1 MNIKRYEL
9 LKRKELLG
17 YLKVQELK
25 GYVSYLDV
33 NEINNLINKVS
44 SWYDLKYPNYEL
56 SKLDIDN
63 FKLEDMN
70 ILSQYMNSDELFKR
84 LSFLENAFLT
94 GEYRYKRAGSIKG
107 RSNKVDNWTEV
118 IWIDV
123 PRKSMDPK
131 CPILL
136 KPLGLKVLVDVKSG
150 YVLNVGEL
158 DDYISN
164 VHSLKL
170 EDLLKSL
177 EPFKDTL
184 DLRNIEYVVKTHDI
198 DLELRKRILEL
209 ISLKL
214 MTSFQDSYGYFKAGE
229 MLKDFNKELD
239 TKMDIND
246 ILSKK
251 KIRK

>member
-1 MNIKRYEL
+1 MNIKKYEL

-25 GYVSYLDV
+25 GYVSYLNV

-44 SWYDLKYPNYEL
+44 AWYDLKYPNYEL
-56 SKLDIDN
+56 AKLDINN

-84 LSFLENAFLT
+84 LSFLENTFLT
-94 GEYRYKRAGSIKG
+94 GEYRYKRAGSIK
-107 RSNKVDNWTEV
+107 RNNNKVDNWTDV

-123 PRKSMDPK
+123 PRKSLDPK
-131 CPILL
+131 CPIWL
-136 KPLGLKVLVDVKSG
+136 KPLDLKVLVDVKSG
-150 YVLNVGEL
+150 MVLNIGEL
-158 DDYISN
+158 DEYIYN

-170 EDLLKSL
+170 DDLLKVL

-184 DLRNIEYVVKTHDI
+184 DLRNISYVVKTHNI
-198 DLELRKRILEL
+198 DLELRNKVLEL

-214 MTSFQDSYGYFKAGE
+214 INSSSYGYFKALE
-229 MLKDFNKELD
+229 MLKDFNRELD
-239 TKMDIND
+239 TKMDINS

>member
-1 MNIKRYEL
+1 MNIKKYEL

-17 YLKVQELK
+17 YLKVHELK

-44 SWYDLKYPNYEL
+44 AWYDLKYPNYEL
-56 SKLDIDN
+56 AKLDINN

-84 LSFLENAFLT
+84 LSFLENTFLT
-94 GEYRYKRAGSIKG
+94 GEYRYKRAGSIK
-107 RSNKVDNWTEV
+107 RSNNRVDNWTDV

-123 PRKSMDPK
+123 PRKSLDPK
-131 CPILL
+131 CPIWL
-136 KPLGLKVLVDVKSG
+136 KPLDLKVLVDVKSG
-150 YVLNVGEL
+150 MVLNIGEL
-158 DDYISN
+158 DEYIYN

-170 EDLLKSL
+170 DDLLKDL

-184 DLRNIEYVVKTHDI
+184 DLRNISYVVKTHNI
-198 DLELRKRILEL
+198 DLELRNKVLEL

-214 MTSFQDSYGYFKAGE
+214 INSSSYGYFKALE
-229 MLKDFNKELD
+229 MLKDFNRELD
-239 TKMDIND
+239 TKMDINS
-246 ILSKK
+246 ILRKK

>member
-17 YLKVQELK
+17 YLKVQNLK

-33 NEINNLINKVS
+33 NEIYNLINKVS
-44 SWYDLKYPNYEL
+44 AWYDLKYPNYEL
-56 SKLDIDN
+56 AKLDINN

-84 LSFLENAFLT
+84 LSFLENVFLM
-94 GEYRYKRAGSIKG
+94 GEYRYKRSGSIK
-107 RSNKVDNWTEV
+107 RNNNKVDNWTEV

-123 PRKSMDPK
+123 PRKSLDPK
-131 CPILL
+131 CPIWL
-136 KPLGLKVLVDVKSG
+136 KPLDLKVLVDVKSG
-150 YVLNVGEL
+150 MVLNIGEL
-158 DDYISN
+158 DEYIYN

-170 EDLLKSL
+170 DDLLKDL

-184 DLRNIEYVVKTHDI
+184 DLRNILYVVKTHNI
-198 DLELRKRILEL
+198 DLELRNKVLEL

-214 MTSFQDSYGYFKAGE
+214 INSSSYGYFKAGE
-229 MLKDFNKELD
+229 MHKDFNKELD

-246 ILSKK
+246 VLSKK
-251 KIRK
+251 MIRK

>member
-1 MNIKRYEL
+1 MNIKKYEL

-33 NEINNLINKVS
+33 NEIYNLINKVS
-44 SWYDLKYPNYEL
+44 AWYDLKCPNYEL
-56 SKLDIDN
+56 AKLDINN

-84 LSFLENAFLT
+84 LSFLENVFLT
-94 GEYRYKRAGSIKG
+94 GEYRYKRAGSIK
-107 RSNKVDNWTEV
+107 RSNNKVDNWTDV

-123 PRKSMDPK
+123 PRKSLDPK
-131 CPILL
+131 CPIWL
-136 KPLGLKVLVDVKSG
+136 KPLDLKVLVDVKSG
-150 YVLNVGEL
+150 MVLNIGEL
-158 DDYISN
+158 DEYIYN

-170 EDLLKSL
+170 DDLLKDL

-184 DLRNIEYVVKTHDI
+184 DLRNISYVVKTHNI
-198 DLELRKRILEL
+198 DLELRNKVLEL
-209 ISLKL
+209 ISLNL
-214 MTSFQDSYGYFKAGE
+214 INSSSYGYFKALE
-229 MLKDFNKELD
+229 MLKDFNRELD
-239 TKMDIND
+239 TKMDINS